1 MPQVYSIDGL
11 IPVID
16 PSSFVHPNAVL
27 IGDVIIGPNCYI
39 GPGASL
45 RGDLGRLVMRA
56 GGNLQDNCIVHG
68 FPDTDTLLEED
79 AHIGHGAIL
88 HGCIVRRNAL
98 VGMHAVVIDGAEVG
112 EEAFVAAM
120 SFVKAGFKVPPRTL
134 VAGSPARVIRELSQ
148 EEITWKGQGTAEYQ
162 ELARRS
168 LATLKPCA
176 PLAAPEPKRGRV
188 KVTVVPPLYKMKGG

>member
-39 GPGASL
+39 GTGASL

-176 PLAAPEPKRGRV
+176 PLAAPEPNRGRV

>member
-27 IGDVIIGPNCYI
+27 IGDVIVGPNCYI

-134 VAGSPARVIRELSQ
+134 VAGSPARVIRDLSP
-148 EEITWKGQGTAEYQ
+148 EEIAWKGQGTAEYQ

-168 LATLKPCA
+168 LSTLKPCA
-176 PLAAPEPKRGRV
+176 PLTAPEPDRGRV